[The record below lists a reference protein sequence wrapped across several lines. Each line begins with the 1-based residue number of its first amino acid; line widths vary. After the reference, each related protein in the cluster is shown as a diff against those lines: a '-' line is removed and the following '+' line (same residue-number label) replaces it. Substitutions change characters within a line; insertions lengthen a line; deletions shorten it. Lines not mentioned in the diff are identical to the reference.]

1 MMASREVRVVVVGC
15 GGMGGVHAKAWQ
27 KIEGVKIVGCC
38 DARSDIVDAFAEKFG
53 VANKFKDLKKAAAC
67 DADVLDV
74 CTPNSAHTPAVLAGL
89 ANKKHVLCEKP
100 LAITPAEVVRMMD
113 ASRKARRLLMCAQ
126 HMRFDGVSQ
135 GLKKWI
141 DGGHMGE
148 VYYARAWHNR
158 RRLLPA
164 WGAFIS
170 KKASGGGPCVDV
182 GVHALDLTMWLMGNF
197 EPVSVSG
204 VAPCKIAKKPGIY
217 NTWGAY
223 KPKDMEVE
231 DFAAG
236 FIRFKNGAALSLE
249 ASWMMNIHA
258 RSEAVTWVYGTNAG
272 VKWPTLEIVEEKNGI
287 ITEGK
292 IDNPPEAEGHEVE
305 IVAFHDAVVNRKPAP
320 VPPEQTLAV
329 IKVLDGLY
337 RSHKTGREVS
347 LR

>member
-1 MMASREVRVVVVGC
+1 MASREVRVVIVGC
-15 GGMGGVHAKAWQ
+15 GGMGGVHAAGWR
-27 KIEGVKIVGCC
+27 KIEGVRIVGCC
-38 DARSDIVDAFAEKFG
+38 DTRPASAKAFAKKFDIP
-53 VANKFKDLKKAAAC
+53 NTFKDLKKAAAC

-74 CTPNSAHTPAVLAGL
+74 CTPNNVHLPAVMAGF

-100 LAITPAEVVRMMD
+100 LAITPAEVVKMIK
-113 ASRKARRLLMCAQ
+113 ASKKARRRLMCAQ
-126 HMRFDGVSQ
+126 HMRFDGPSQ

-141 DGGHMGE
+141 DGGYMGE
-148 VYYARAWHNR
+148 IYYARAWHNR

-164 WGAFIS
+164 WGLFLN

-182 GVHALDLTMWLMGNF
+182 GVHALDLTMWLMDNF

-217 NTWGAY
+217 NTWGEY
-223 KPKDMEVE
+223 KPGQMQVE

-236 FIRFKNGAALSLE
+236 FVRFKNGAALTLE

-258 RSEAVTWVYGTNAG
+258 RSEAATWVYGTDAG
-272 VKWPTLEIVEEKNGI
+272 VKWPSLEIVQEQNGI

-292 IDNPPEAEGHEVE
+292 IDNPPEAEGHEAE
-305 IVAFHDAVVNRKPAP
+305 IAAFHDAIVNRKPVP
-320 VPPEQTLAV
+320 VKPEQSLAV

>member
-1 MMASREVRVVVVGC
+1 MASREVRVVIVGC
-15 GGMGGVHAKAWQ
+15 GGMGGVHAAAWQ
-27 KIEGVKIVGCC
+27 KIEGVQIVGCC
-38 DARSDIVDAFAEKFG
+38 DSRAAAAKAFAEKFN
-53 VANKFKDLKKAAAC
+53 VPQKFKDLKKAAAC

-74 CTPNSAHTPAVLAGL
+74 CTPNNHHGPAVLAGF

-100 LAITPAEVVRMMD
+100 LAITPPEVVKMIQ

-126 HMRFDGVSQ
+126 HMRFDGASQ
-135 GLKKWI
+135 GLKRWM
-141 DGGHMGE
+141 DAGHMGE

-164 WGAFIS
+164 WGLFIN

-182 GVHALDLTMWLMGNF
+182 GVHALDLTMWLMDNF

-204 VAPCKIAKKPGIY
+204 ITPCKLAKIPGIY
-217 NTWGAY
+217 NTWGSY
-223 KPKDMEVE
+223 NPKKMEVE

-249 ASWMMNIHA
+249 ASWMVNIHS
-258 RSEAVTWVYGTNAG
+258 RSEVATWVYGTGAG
-272 VKWPTLEIVEEKNGI
+272 VKWPGLEIVEEKNGI

-292 IDNPPEAEGHEVE
+292 IDNPPEAEGHEAE
-305 IVAFHDAVVNRKPAP
+305 IVAFHDAIVNRKPSP
-320 VPPEQTLAV
+320 VPPKQTLAV

-337 RSHKTGREVS
+337 RSHKAGREVS